1 MNGAYLLWDGLLQA
15 ISKKQR
21 SFLPVLLKGM
31 HAAMNLP
38 SAYHHI
44 LHDPE
49 KEALHH
55 WMLHVATSDAW
66 SQARRSLGA
75 DVEGDL
81 MTLCCLHPSP
91 WSHSLGNALLDSGD
105 EVFVESW
112 SDLLSASAIAGS
124 MDIGDTNDRVPD
136 VDMIEPQEAANSVA
150 ESDCHS
156 EAAEEMTSWRE
167 ALKVP
172 KVPIGAV

>member
-1 MNGAYLLWDGLLQA
+1 MACYKLLP
-15 ISKKQR
+15 KKQR
-21 SFLPVLLKGM
+21 NFLPVLLKGM
-31 HAAMNLP
+31 HTAMSLP
-38 SAYHHI
+38 SSYHHI

-55 WMLHVATSDAW
+55 WMLHIATSDAW
-66 SQARRSLGA
+66 LKARRSVGT

-81 MTLCCLHPSP
+81 MTLCCLHPRP

-105 EVFVESW
+105 EMFNEFW

-124 MDIGDTNDRVPD
+124 MDVEDTTDQIPD
-136 VDMIEPQEAANSVA
+136 VDMSEPQETTGSVVG
-150 ESDCHS
+150 SDCHS
-156 EAAEEMTSWRE
+156 EVAEEMAGWRE

-172 KVPIGAV
+172 RVPIGAV